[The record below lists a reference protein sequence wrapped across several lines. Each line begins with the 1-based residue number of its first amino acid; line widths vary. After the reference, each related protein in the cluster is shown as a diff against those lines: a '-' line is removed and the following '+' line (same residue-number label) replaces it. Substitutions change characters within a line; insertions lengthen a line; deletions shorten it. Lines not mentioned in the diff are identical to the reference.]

1 MSRIGKQI
9 LQIPNGTTVTVAD
22 GMVTVKGPKGEISKK
37 ILPIV
42 DIVIEGDKVSFVHKQ
57 NTSFGR
63 SLWGTYASHVK
74 NMIEGVNTPFVK
86 KLILEGVG
94 YKGDVQGNIL
104 NLALGFSHP
113 TKVEIPSD
121 VTVTS
126 EKGVFTF
133 TSIDK
138 ESVGGFA
145 AKIRSLKK
153 PEPYKGKGFRYEGEV
168 ILRKQGKKAA

>member
-9 LQIPNGTTVTVAD
+9 LHIPANTTVAVD
-22 GMVTVKGPKGEISKK
+22 NGVVTVKGPKGEISKK

-42 DIVIEGDKVSFVHKQ
+42 DVVVEGDKVSFVHKQ

-74 NMIEGVNTPFVK
+74 NMIEGVNTPFTK

-94 YKGDVQGNIL
+94 YKGDVQGKIL

-113 TKVEIPSD
+113 VKVEIPAQ
-121 VTVTS
+121 VTVTAD
-126 EKGVFTF
+126 KGVFTF
-133 TSIDK
+133 TSVDK
-138 ESVGGFA
+138 EAVGGFA
-145 AKIRSLKK
+145 AKVRSLKK
-153 PEPYKGKGFRYEGEV
+153 PEPYKGKGFRYDDEV

>member
-9 LQIPNGTTVTVAD
+9 LTIPAGTTVTVAD
-22 GMVTVKGPKGEISKK
+22 GLVTVKGPKGELTKK
-37 ILPIV
+37 VLPLV
-42 DIVIEGDKVSFVHKQ
+42 DIIIEGNTVSFAHKQ

-113 TKVEIPSD
+113 TKVEIPKEVS
-121 VTVTS
+121 VTS

-133 TSIDK
+133 TSVDK
-138 ESVGGFA
+138 EAVGGFA

>member
-9 LQIPNGTTVTVAD
+9 LNIPAGTTVTVAD
-22 GMVTVKGPKGEISKK
+22 GVVSVKGPKGELTKK

-42 DIVIEGDKVSFVHKQ
+42 DIVVEGDKVSFVHKQ

-74 NMIEGVNTPFVK
+74 NMIEGVNTPFIK

-94 YKGDVQGNIL
+94 YKGDVQGNVL

-113 TKVEIPSD
+113 TKVEIPKE
-121 VTVTS
+121 VTVTA

-133 TSIDK
+133 TSVDK
-138 ESVGGFA
+138 EAVGGFA